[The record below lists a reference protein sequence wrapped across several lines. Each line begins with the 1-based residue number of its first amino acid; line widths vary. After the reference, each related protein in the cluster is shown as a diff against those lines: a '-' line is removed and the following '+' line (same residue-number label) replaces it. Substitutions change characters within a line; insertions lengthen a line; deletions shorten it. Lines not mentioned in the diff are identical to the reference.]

1 MATVVAAGKVKL
13 SNGQIV
19 NAQQGG
25 WYDGQQY
32 WGGTLS
38 TAGQINSQSN
48 QIGAGQMVSPEVNAQ
63 SAAQQGV
70 SPQQFEQYLAQQRQV
85 AANQPAPSP
94 SATPDRMSPAS
105 SPSTA
110 PGAGA
115 GVGFTAPTPI
125 DLPGLYR
132 TLSENAG
139 ISAIEQKLADAADS
153 YAKAQST
160 INDNPFLSEATR
172 VGRISKLSTDYQ
184 NAVKNDVDLLA
195 MKKADIEV
203 QLNLQSKQFDINS
216 QVARDALDRF
226 NSLLSSGALNT
237 ASGEDIA
244 NIARSTGMSTAAIQS
259 AVEANRAKNVQTSV
273 VSYDD
278 GTNQGFAVINT
289 QTGEIISKQTIA
301 ASKPKA
307 ASEGSTKEA
316 DYQANT
322 QSAIGDIQRGVK
334 LRDLISHYGVL
345 GGLPIEDLYRLYN
358 THSPYGTAYETID
371 EVKEGKFES

>member
-70 SPQQFEQYLAQQRQV
+70 SPQQFEQYLAQQR
-85 AANQPAPSP
+85 ASSTPTASP
-94 SATPDRMSPAS
+94 SAQTPGVPTPAS

-139 ISAIEQKLADAADS
+139 ISAIEQKLADAATA
-153 YAKAQST
+153 YAEAQSK

-334 LRDLISHYGVL
+334 LRDLVSHYGVM

-358 THSPYGTAYETID
+358 TYSPYGTAYETLD
-371 EVKEGKFES
+371 DVKEGRFES